1 MTAIIAT
8 VAALS
13 VGFVAGAWWAALARA
28 NDVVEGCVDLLAEAL
43 LETIGQ
49 RDEAVA
55 QRDAARASLR
65 TVIEG
70 EGRA

>member
-1 MTAIIAT
+1 MTAIAT

-13 VGFVAGAWWAALARA
+13 GGFLAGAWWASLARA
-28 NDVVEGCVDLLAEAL
+28 NDVTEGCVDLLAEAL